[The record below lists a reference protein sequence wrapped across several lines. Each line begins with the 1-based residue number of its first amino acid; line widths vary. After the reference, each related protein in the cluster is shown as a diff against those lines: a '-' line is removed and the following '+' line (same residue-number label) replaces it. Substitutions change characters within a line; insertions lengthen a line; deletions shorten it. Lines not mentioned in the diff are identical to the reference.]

1 MISDVLF
8 DSIHSIRKY
17 LDNDLYRPMYAGK
30 FGYEI
35 QQLLDGMDRVR
46 RMLDTPPADP
56 KRKAARSRE
65 KPSDAIALAYDALDV
80 CDGGM
85 SEVIEAMSSHDRFV
99 HALVKFETTAT
110 AFELASQAA
119 SDARARLAVLE
130 SRERYAAGEV
140 QERLDMLNE
149 ARAETQPQQEA
160 PPTTTTT

>member
-1 MISDVLF
+1 
-8 DSIHSIRKY
+8 
-17 LDNDLYRPMYAGK
+17 
-30 FGYEI
+30 
-35 QQLLDGMDRVR
+35 
-46 RMLDTPPADP
+46 MLDTPPADP